1 MMTAA
6 QMIVQMMMWLE
17 QCHIGPLHLLRQV
30 FSRHSHISNANDFHI
45 EVIGKSSVCMQG
57 IGRLF
62 RCLCNPAYDVD
73 DDFEPHKK

>member
-6 QMIVQMMMWLE
+6 QMIVPNVCLE
-17 QCHIGPLHLLRQV
+17 QCHIGLLHLLRQV
-30 FSRHSHISNANDFHI
+30 FSRHSHISYANDFHI
-45 EVIGKSSVCMQG
+45 KVIANSNVCTQG

-62 RCLCNPAYDVD
+62 RCLCNPTYDVD